1 MKVFTK
7 TDIGQTRSMNQDSLF
22 TTENKSNGLKLYIL
36 ADGMGGYKGGEIA
49 SKVAVTA
56 VSKYINEKFDEISK
70 DKQSILDLIEDSIS
84 FANSTIYEES
94 EEDEELQD
102 MGTTLEVLLIYKN
115 KVYIGHIGDSRIYR
129 VRKNKI
135 KKITTDHSY
144 VEKLIQDGEITRE
157 ESYNHPKKNLLI
169 KALGTDEEVEPD
181 ILYTVLNKNDVL
193 LMCSDGLTNMVREE
207 EILNVILNEK
217 ENEQKDL
224 TEILVDKA
232 NMAGGLDNISVIIID
247 NR

>member
-7 TDIGQTRSMNQDSLF
+7 TDIGKTRSMNQDSF
-22 TTENKSNGLKLYIL
+22 YISENDNGLNLCIL

-56 VSKYINEKFDEISK
+56 VSKFITEKFDGISK
-70 DKQSILDLIEDSIS
+70 DKDSILDLLEDAIL
-84 FANSTIYEES
+84 FANSAIYEES
-94 EEDEELQD
+94 EADEELQD
-102 MGTTLEVLLIYKN
+102 MGTTLEVMLIYKQ
-115 KVYIGHIGDSRIYR
+115 KVYIGHVGDSRIYR
-129 VRKNKI
+129 IRKNNM

-181 ILYTVLNKNDVL
+181 LIYTVLNKNDML
-193 LMCSDGLTNMVREE
+193 IICSDGLTNMIPEK
-207 EILNVILNEK
+207 EILDIVLNNSSENVA
-217 ENEQKDL
+217 DV
-224 TEILVDKA
+224 LVDEA
-232 NMAGGLDNISVIIID
+232 NEAGGLDNITVIFVD

>member
-7 TDIGQTRSMNQDSLF
+7 TDIGKTRSMNQDSF
-22 TTENKSNGLKLYIL
+22 YVSENDNGLNLFIL

-56 VSKYINEKFDEISK
+56 VSKYITEKFEEVSK
-70 DKQSILDLIEDSIS
+70 DKESILDLLEEAII
-84 FANSTIYEES
+84 FANSAIYEES
-94 EEDEELQD
+94 EQDEELQD
-102 MGTTLEVLLIYKN
+102 MGTTLEVILIYKQ
-115 KVYIGHIGDSRIYR
+115 KVYIGHVGDSRIYR
-129 VRKNKI
+129 IRKNNM

-181 ILYTVLNKNDVL
+181 IIYTVLNKNDMLIV
-193 LMCSDGLTNMVREE
+193 CSDGLTNMIPER
-207 EILNVILNEK
+207 EILDIALNNASENVAEV
-217 ENEQKDL
+217 
-224 TEILVDKA
+224 LVDEA
-232 NMAGGLDNISVIIID
+232 NEAGGLDNITVIFID

>member
-7 TDIGQTRSMNQDSLF
+7 TDIGKTRSMNQDSF
-22 TTENKSNGLKLYIL
+22 FVSENKKNSLNLYIL

-49 SKVAVTA
+49 SKVAITA
-56 VSKYINEKFDEISK
+56 VSKYITEKFETISK
-70 DKQSILDLIEDSIS
+70 DKQSILDLIEDAIE
-84 FANSTIYEES
+84 FANSAIYEES
-94 EEDEELQD
+94 EQDEELQD
-102 MGTTLEVLLIYKN
+102 MGTTLEVVLIYKG
-115 KVYIGHIGDSRIYR
+115 KIYMGHIGDSRVYR
-129 VRKNKI
+129 IRKSKM

-181 ILYTVLNKNDVL
+181 LIYTVLNPSDIII
-193 LMCSDGLTNMVREE
+193 MCSDGLTNMLREE
-207 EILNVILNEK
+207 EILNIVK
-217 ENEQKDL
+217 ENKDEKI

-232 NMAGGLDNISVIIID
+232 NEAGGRDNITVIVID